1 MSCGRVRSVM
11 VRTASYESSSQ
22 YEARLRLSR
31 SRWTSSPSGPRSSAV
46 STNPAVCM
54 TSGCISCGDRI
65 GRSSKRSGWLHTL
78 RSCMRTF
85 MMPRKEPEPSVLRV
99 WPLAI
104 KSSYRRRCRLE
115 RGHGTTCSILSL
127 SDFSTS
133 FLRRRSK
140 KGRRILCSR
149 SMTSW
154 LTVSVP
160 SIMPVTGLENQ
171 SLNSLCDSKI
181 CGMRKC
187 SSDQSSMRLFCS
199 GVPVSSSRRFELK
212 LSSVCQRCERKFLM
226 WCASSSTRYFH
237 FLRRKAA
244 WSWMTSL

>member
-1 MSCGRVRSVM
+1 MM
-11 VRTASYESSSQ
+11 I
-22 YEARLRLSR
+22 
-31 SRWTSSPSGPRSSAV
+31 
-46 STNPAVCM
+46 
-54 TSGCISCGDRI
+54 GCISCGERI

-78 RSCMRTF
+78 RSCMSTF
-85 MMPRKEPEPSVLRV
+85 MMPRKEPEPSVSRV
-99 WPLAI
+99 WPLAM
-104 KSSYRRRCRLE
+104 KSSYSSRCRFAS
-115 RGHGTTCSILSL
+115 GHGTTTSILSL
-127 SDFSTS
+127 RLFSTS
-133 FLRRRSK
+133 FLSRRSR

-160 SIMPVTGLENQ
+160 SIMPVTGLLNQ
-171 SLNSLCDSKI
+171 SLNSLWLSKM
-181 CGMRKC
+181 CGIRKC
-187 SSDQSSMRLFCS
+187 SSDQSSIRLFCS

-244 WSWMTSL
+244 WSG